1 MPAVVGG
8 DAGADFGVAFSGFA
22 PAFLAYGETSFDVN
36 EAKLRTPLPPMR
48 VDRLAP
54 IAPDD
59 DETECA
65 DEDGENDAA
74 DEDTD
79 TADRLLLEST

>member
-8 DAGADFGVAFSGFA
+8 DAGADFGAAFSGFA

-36 EAKLRTPLPPMR
+36 EAKWRTPFPPMR
-48 VDRLAP
+48 VKRLAP
-54 IAPDD
+54 IAPDAD
-59 DETECA
+59 NMEFA
-65 DEDGENDAA
+65 DEDDDNDAA
-74 DEDTD
+74 DDDAD